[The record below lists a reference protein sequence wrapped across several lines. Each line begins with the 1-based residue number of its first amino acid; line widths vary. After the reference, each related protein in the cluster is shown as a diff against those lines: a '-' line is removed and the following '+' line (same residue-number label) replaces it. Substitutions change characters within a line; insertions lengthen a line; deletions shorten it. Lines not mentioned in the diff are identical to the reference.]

1 MVGWLLNKEL
11 ERQWKER
18 SRPDLSYTY
27 FRYIR
32 LVIAIMVKVN
42 LSVCT
47 PPRLV
52 GMLIYSMYSLTSH

>member
-1 MVGWLLNKEL
+1 MVGRLLNKEL

-18 SRPDLSYTY
+18 SGLISVKAY

-32 LVIAIMVKVN
+32 LVTELMVKVN

-47 PPRLV
+47 PPRR
-52 GMLIYSMYSLTSH
+52 MYVEL